1 MKKQL
6 SYESKQNNDTCIP
19 ENGRL
24 NRLRTLQVYQS
35 DISALMTQ
43 IIVDHHDVKGHSLAS
58 QPDNCDLCDLYTTAE
73 QIMRI
78 IQQEID
84 DENTTKK
91 QHFSLASLKSAHYY
105 YAQEEDGEI
114 QIYRSASVTKT
125 RQLFRLYNGNDR
137 MHGMPKRI
145 NRCLVE
151 IIIKYIMDDSDQAS
165 RLVQSLTNDHVFS
178 GLVIQFE
185 NNQLLRVA
193 ETLGQYKIYDR
204 IMND

>member
-1 MKKQL
+1 M
-6 SYESKQNNDTCIP
+6 EI
-19 ENGRL
+19 
-24 NRLRTLQVYQS
+24 LQVHQS
-35 DISALMTQ
+35 DTSALMTQ
-43 IIVDHHDVKGHSLAS
+43 IIMDHHDVKWHTIAS
-58 QPDNCDLCDLYTTAE
+58 HPENCDLCDLYITAQ

-78 IQQEID
+78 IQQQID

-91 QHFSLASLKSAHYY
+91 QHFSLTSLKSAHYY
-105 YAQEEDGEI
+105 YAQEEDGDI
-114 QIYRSASVTKT
+114 QIYRSASLTKT

-137 MHGMPKRI
+137 MHGMPRRI

-185 NNQLLRVA
+185 NRQLLRVA
-193 ETLGQYKIYDR
+193 EALGQYKIHDR
-204 IMND
+204 IMSD